1 MKAKAGVDVIIV
13 NNVRLVSE
21 TLAALENEKRRL

>member
-1 MKAKAGVDVIIV
+1 MAGVDIIIV

-21 TLAALENEKRRL
+21 TLAAIERKREDP

>member
-1 MKAKAGVDVIIV
+1 VQIQAKAGVDVIIV

-21 TLAALENEKRRL
+21 TLAELEDK

>member
-1 MKAKAGVDVIIV
+1 MTGVDIIIV

-21 TLAALENEKRRL
+21 TLAGIGHKGEDI